1 MAGDQALVS
10 RVRHARSCCQW
21 RRSMLAL
28 PADLKRF
35 MDEGKHLTVDQ
46 MPQMASPP
54 ELGLAQMP
62 QPLLQAPS
70 IPQGVSP
77 FRAWGHRVRP
87 AVLLACIRGALQ
99 WEPVVHLNGQTWGLE
114 LPAALGRGHADAQAG
129 C

>member
-77 FRAWGHRVRP
+77 FQSLGAPGEASSP
-87 AVLLACIRGALQ
+87 ACLHSGRSAVGACSALE
-99 WEPVVHLNGQTWGLE
+99 WSDLGVGTACSTWQGT
-114 LPAALGRGHADAQAG
+114 

>member
-1 MAGDQALVS
+1 
-10 RVRHARSCCQW
+10 
-21 RRSMLAL
+21 MLPL

-46 MPQMASPP
+46 MPQMATPP

-62 QPLLQAPS
+62 QPLLQAAR

-77 FRAWGHRVRP
+77 FQSLGPQGEASSLASLHMGQSAVGACGADLMVRAGSGN
-87 AVLLACIRGALQ
+87 CLQ
-99 WEPVVHLNGQTWGLE
+99 QLQGL
-114 LPAALGRGHADAQAG
+114 

>member
-1 MAGDQALVS
+1 
-10 RVRHARSCCQW
+10 
-21 RRSMLAL
+21 MLPL

-77 FRAWGHRVRP
+77 FQSLGAQGEASSPACLHPGRSAVGVCSALKMVRP
-87 AVLLACIRGALQ
+87 GGRSCLQHLAGDMLMHRQVAEQ
-99 WEPVVHLNGQTWGLE
+99 
-114 LPAALGRGHADAQAG
+114 
-129 C
+129 